1 MACHN
6 TLVKWTKKRRLV
18 RFVKELR
25 QKLTSP
31 FAVTKGLKMNS
42 CDKIVHLRLLFEKK
56 FKSITLPRT
65 EKSIFNEIPHQR
77 IKKHSKIE
85 SGY

>member
-42 CDKIVHLRLLFEKK
+42 CDKIVHLRLLFEKR
-56 FKSITLPRT
+56 FQINHLT
-65 EKSIFNEIPHQR
+65 KSIFNEIPLVR
-77 IKKHSKIE
+77 IKSRKIE